1 MFKLPSLLLL
11 GLLCY
16 QLHHSVLAGS
26 QHQQR
31 IVLHDPTRQALR
43 STAQQRTVASAAAT
57 GALCAA
63 TGLVPPVVLDG
74 TAAADVEAVVQ
85 PVLAQAQPKAVLLLH
100 LAGMSPG
107 MSCLLSHDHPRCF
120 LPTTA

>member
-1 MFKLPSLLLL
+1 MFKFPSLLLL
-11 GLLCY
+11 GLFLA
-16 QLHHSVLAGS
+16 QLHYSVSAGS
-26 QHQQR
+26 RQQQH

-43 STAQQRTVASAAAT
+43 STAQPRTVPSAAAT

-63 TGLVPPVVLDG
+63 TGLVPPEVLDS

-100 LAGMSPG
+100 LAGMNPG
-107 MSCLLSHDHPRCF
+107 M
-120 LPTTA
+120 